1 MADLIQLANCV
12 IGLAALVFLIQYTAE
27 TKKIREAAQE
37 QVEGISKPCLT
48 IWADLRDPA
57 DAILEMHEAVGGMV
71 VHGVDSHFAV
81 QNIGTGIA
89 LNISYHFR
97 SLDAPEKSRPER
109 TRYLLYVLQGHP
121 IKLPEPMNV
130 SGYCGNCEVIFRFQS
145 IGGKHYQSTVTMNNH
160 VLTAF
165 DLEAIKA

>member
-1 MADLIQLANCV
+1 MADFIQLANCA
-12 IGLAALVFLIQYTAE
+12 IGLAALVFLIRYTVE

-48 IWADLRDPA
+48 IWADLRNPA
-57 DAILEMHEAVGGMV
+57 DAILEMNDAVGGLV
-71 VHGVDSHFAV
+71 VHGVNSNIVV

-89 LNISYHFR
+89 LNISYYFK
-97 SLDAPEKSRPER
+97 SLEASRTDRPER
-109 TRYLLYVLQGHP
+109 ARYLLYVLQGQK
-121 IKLPEPMNV
+121 IELPESMNV
-130 SGYCGNCEVIFRFQS
+130 SAYGGNCEVVFHFRS

-165 DLEAIKA
+165 DLKALKA